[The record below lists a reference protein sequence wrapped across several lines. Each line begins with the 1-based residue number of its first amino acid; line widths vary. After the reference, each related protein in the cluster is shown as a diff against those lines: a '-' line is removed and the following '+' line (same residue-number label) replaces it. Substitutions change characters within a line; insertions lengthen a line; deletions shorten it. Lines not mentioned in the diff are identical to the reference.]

1 MAVCPGKQLYV
12 YCRGDRLSVTAH
24 RLFEVIILHT
34 ITLIKNAELFTP
46 YPAGKKDVVIAGNTI
61 AAIGDDF
68 NLSGSNLPV
77 TVIDASGCY
86 LTPGFVDSLVHFIGG
101 GGEGGFAT
109 RTPEMQLT
117 DATLGGVTTAIG
129 VLGTDATTRTLT
141 NLLAKAHALETEG
154 ITTYCHTGSY
164 EIPCRTLTGNIS
176 DDLILIDKFI
186 GVGEIAISDHRSSQP
201 TTEEIRKVAAAA
213 RLGGILSGKSGVVS
227 VHMGAGERILQPIY
241 QAVAGTELKLKQFYP
256 THMNRNRRVFE
267 AGLEFAGKGGV
278 IDFTTSTT
286 DFDLKHGE
294 VAAAA
299 ALAEALA
306 FGISPM
312 HLTLSSDGNAS
323 LPIYNNDGDLLGLQ
337 VGSVQSLY
345 QAARDAVQ
353 KHQVALSD
361 AICSITAAPAA
372 VLGLKQKG
380 RLAARLDADLV
391 LLRRDDLH
399 IDSVFAKGRLLVQ
412 HAKALVKG
420 TFER

>member
-1 MAVCPGKQLYV
+1 MNN
-12 YCRGDRLSVTAH
+12 
-24 RLFEVIILHT
+24 II
-34 ITLIKNAELFTP
+34 LIKNAELLSP
-46 YPAGKKDVVIAGNTI
+46 QPIGKKDVVLSGNSI
-61 AAIGDDF
+61 AAIGEDF
-68 NLSGSNLPV
+68 NLAGSNLPV
-77 TVIDASGCY
+77 SVVDGNGYY

-141 NLLAKAHALETEG
+141 NLLAKAHALEVEG
-154 ITTYCHTGSY
+154 ISTYCHTGSY
-164 EIPCRTLTGNIS
+164 EIPCRTLTGNIT

-201 TTEEIRKVAAAA
+201 TSDEIRKVAAAA
-213 RLGGILSGKSGVVS
+213 RVGGILSGKSGVVS

-267 AGLEFAGKGGV
+267 AGLEFTSKGGV

-286 DFDLKHGE
+286 DYDLKHGE
-294 VAAAA
+294 VSAAA
-299 ALAEALA
+299 ALSEALA
-306 FGISPM
+306 FGIKAM
-312 HLTLSSDGNAS
+312 QLTLSSDGNAS
-323 LPIYNNDGDLLGLQ
+323 LPIYNDDGELLGLQ

-345 QAARDAVQ
+345 QAARDAVV

-372 VLGLKQKG
+372 ILGLKQKG
-380 RLAARLDADLV
+380 RLAQNLDADLV
-391 LLRRDDLH
+391 LLRRDDLA

-412 HAKALVKG
+412 HGKALVKG
-420 TFER
+420 TFES

>member
-1 MAVCPGKQLYV
+1 L
-12 YCRGDRLSVTAH
+12 H
-24 RLFEVIILHT
+24 NII
-34 ITLIKNAELFTP
+34 LIKNAELLCP
-46 YPAGKKDVVIAGNTI
+46 QPLGKKDVVLAGNTI
-61 AAIGDDF
+61 AAIGQDF
-68 NLSGSNLPV
+68 NLATSNLPV
-77 TVIDASGCY
+77 TVIDGSGY
-86 LTPGFVDSLVHFIGG
+86 YVTPGFVDSLVHFIGG

-164 EIPCRTLTGNIS
+164 EIPCRTLTGNIT

-201 TTEEIRKVAAAA
+201 TTDEIRKVAAAA
-213 RLGGILSGKSGVVS
+213 RVGGILSGKSGVVS

-241 QAVAGTELKLKQFYP
+241 QALAGTELKLRQFYP

-267 AGLEFAGKGGV
+267 AGLEFATKGGV

-306 FGISPM
+306 FGIKPM
-312 HLTLSSDGNAS
+312 QLTLSSDGNAS
-323 LPIYNNDGDLLGLQ
+323 LPIYNTEGDLLGLQ

-345 QAARDAVQ
+345 QAARDAVMQ
-353 KHQVALSD
+353 HNVALAD
-361 AICSITAAPAA
+361 AICSISAAPAA

-380 RLAARLDADLV
+380 RLAAQLDADLV
-391 LLRRDDLH
+391 LLRRDDLA
-399 IDSVFAKGRLLVQ
+399 IDSVIGKGKVLVQ
-412 HAKALVKG
+412 HGNALVKG

>member
-1 MAVCPGKQLYV
+1 MNSIL
-12 YCRGDRLSVTAH
+12 
-24 RLFEVIILHT
+24 LF
-34 ITLIKNAELFTP
+34 KNAELMAP
-46 YPAGKKDVVIAGNTI
+46 GPLGRQDLVVAGNRI
-61 AAIGDDF
+61 AAIGSDF
-68 NLSGSNLPV
+68 NLAGSNLPV
-77 TVIDASGCY
+77 TVIDCADYY

-154 ITTYCHTGSY
+154 ISTYCHTGSY
-164 EIPCRTLTGNIS
+164 EIPCRTLTGSIT

-213 RLGGILSGKSGVVS
+213 RVGGILSGKSGVVS
-227 VHMGAGERILQPIY
+227 VHVGAGERILQPLY
-241 QAVAGTELKLKQFYP
+241 QAVSGTELRLKQFYP

-267 AGLEFAGKGGV
+267 AGVEFAKKGGV

-286 DFDLKHGE
+286 DFDLQHGE

-299 ALAEALA
+299 ALAEALYL
-306 FGISPM
+306 GIAPLQ
-312 HLTLSSDGNAS
+312 LTLSSDGNAS
-323 LPIYNNDGDLLGLQ
+323 LPLYNDDGELQGLQ
-337 VGSVQSLY
+337 VGQVRSLFQSM
-345 QAARDAVQ
+345 RDAVQ
-353 KHQVALSD
+353 RHHVPLAQALTSV
-361 AICSITAAPAA
+361 TAAPAA
-372 VLGLKQKG
+372 VLGLQQKG
-380 RLAARLDADLV
+380 RLAPGLDADLV
-391 LLRRDDLH
+391 LLRRDDLQ
-399 IDSVFAKGRLLVQ
+399 IDSVIAKGRILVQ
-412 HAKALVKG
+412 AGQALVRG

>member
-1 MAVCPGKQLYV
+1 MN
-12 YCRGDRLSVTAH
+12 T
-24 RLFEVIILHT
+24 II
-34 ITLIKNAELFTP
+34 LIKNAELLSP
-46 YPAGKKDVVIAGNTI
+46 HSIGKKDVVLSGNTI
-61 AAIGDDF
+61 AAIGEDF
-68 NLSGSNLPV
+68 NLAGSNLPV
-77 TVIDASGCY
+77 TVIDGRDYY

-154 ITTYCHTGSY
+154 ISTYCHTGSY
-164 EIPCRTLTGNIS
+164 EIPCRTLTGNIT

-201 TTEEIRKVAAAA
+201 TTDEIRKVAAAA
-213 RLGGILSGKSGVVS
+213 RVGGILAGKSGVVS
-227 VHMGAGERILQPIY
+227 VHMGAGERILQPLY

-267 AGLEFAGKGGV
+267 AGLEFATKGGV

-306 FGISPM
+306 FGINAM
-312 HLTLSSDGNAS
+312 QLTLSSDGNAS
-323 LPIYNNDGDLLGLQ
+323 LPIYNDEGELLGLQ

-345 QAARDAVQ
+345 QSAREAVV
-353 KHQVALSD
+353 KHNVALSD

-380 RLAARLDADLV
+380 RLAPQLDADLV
-391 LLRRDDLH
+391 LLRRDDLA
-399 IDSVFAKGRLLVQ
+399 IDSVIAKGKLLVQ
-412 HAKALVKG
+412 QSEALVKG

>member
-1 MAVCPGKQLYV
+1 MSVCAGQCLYV
-12 YCRGDRLSVTAH
+12 YRRCYCISITACV
-24 RLFEVIILHT
+24 LYKVITLNNI
-34 ITLIKNAELFTP
+34 ILIKNAELLCP
-46 YPAGKKDVVIAGNTI
+46 HSIGKQDVVLAGNTI
-61 AAIGDDF
+61 AAIGEDF
-68 NLSGSNLPV
+68 NLAGSNLPV
-77 TVIDASGCY
+77 TVIDGNGYY

-154 ITTYCHTGSY
+154 ISTYCHTGSY
-164 EIPCRTLTGNIS
+164 EVPCRTLTGNIT

-201 TTEEIRKVAAAA
+201 TTDEIRKVAAAA
-213 RLGGILSGKSGVVS
+213 RVGGILSGKSGVVS

-267 AGLEFAGKGGV
+267 AGLEFAIKGGV

-294 VAAAA
+294 VAASA

-306 FGISPM
+306 FGIKAM
-312 HLTLSSDGNAS
+312 QLTLSSDGNAS
-323 LPIYNNDGDLLGLQ
+323 LPIYNDEGELLGLQ

-345 QAARDAVQ
+345 QAARDAVLTH
-353 KHQVALSD
+353 KVALAD

-380 RLAARLDADLV
+380 RLAPQLDADLV
-391 LLRRDDLH
+391 LLRRDDLA
-399 IDSVFAKGRLLVQ
+399 IDSVIAKGNLLVQ
-412 HAKALVKG
+412 RGKALVKG

>member
-1 MAVCPGKQLYV
+1 LNSIV
-12 YCRGDRLSVTAH
+12 
-24 RLFEVIILHT
+24 
-34 ITLIKNAELFTP
+34 LIKNAELFAP
-46 YPAGKKDVVIAGNTI
+46 QPLGKLDVVIAGGRI
-61 AAIGDDF
+61 AAIGNDF
-68 NLSGSNLPV
+68 NMAGSNLPV
-77 TVIDASGCY
+77 TIIDGSDYY

-141 NLLAKAHALETEG
+141 NLLAKAHALDIEG

-164 EIPCRTLTGNIS
+164 EIPCRTLTGSIT

-201 TTEEIRKVAAAA
+201 TIDEIRKIAAAA
-213 RLGGILSGKSGVVS
+213 RVGGILAGKSGVVS

-241 QAVAGTELKLKQFYP
+241 QAVSGTELTLKQFYP

-267 AGLEFAGKGGV
+267 AGLEFAKKGGV

-286 DFDLKHGE
+286 EYDLKHGE

-299 ALAEALA
+299 ALAEALQED
-306 FGISPM
+306 INPL

-323 LPIYNNDGDLLGLQ
+323 LPIYTDNGDLLGLQ
-337 VGSVQSLY
+337 VGQVSTLY
-345 QAARDAVQ
+345 QSARDAIL
-353 KHQVALSD
+353 KHKVSISD
-361 AICSITAAPAA
+361 AICAITQSPAA
-372 VLGLKQKG
+372 VLGLKLKG
-380 RLAARLDADLV
+380 RLAIGLDADLV
-391 LLRRDDLH
+391 LLNRDDLA
-399 IDSVFAKGRLLVQ
+399 INQVFAKGKQLVNSG
-412 HAKALVKG
+412 KATVKG
-420 TFER
+420 MFER

>member
-1 MAVCPGKQLYV
+1 M
-12 YCRGDRLSVTAH
+12 
-24 RLFEVIILHT
+24 HT

-46 YPAGKKDVVIAGNTI
+46 YPAGKKDVVIAGNAI

-345 QAARDAVQ
+345 QAARDAVLQ
-353 KHQVALSD
+353 HQVALTD
-361 AICSITAAPAA
+361 AICSISAAPAA

-380 RLAARLDADLV
+380 RLAAQLDADLV